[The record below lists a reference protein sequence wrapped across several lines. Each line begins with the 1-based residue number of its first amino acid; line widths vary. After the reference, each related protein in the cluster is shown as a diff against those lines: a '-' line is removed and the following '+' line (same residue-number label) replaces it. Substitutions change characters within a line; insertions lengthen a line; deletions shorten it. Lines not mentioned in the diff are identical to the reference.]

1 MFVAN
6 LSPMAIGLV
15 LLLGSMAAAVTIT
28 LVVVALVERHNR
40 LELEREFT
48 AMAEYLAEE
57 LEYQQLVAWAQR
69 LAVDTFEPDDDELLI
84 IDDSDE
90 GEDFA
95 EWEVRSVEEADDRAR
110 LADLDRDL
118 RICGDM
124 VDELAADLEHQ
135 QLVREM
141 QALAVQTFEPDDDEL
156 LIIDDSDEGEDFDE
170 YEARSIEDA
179 DRPYFIDYCKRK
191 LRHVEDYIDA
201 IERHQINLIWHP
213 DCEGRDA
220 LPHLAWIAEG
230 LRVEEA
236 ELRKELGF

>member
-6 LSPMAIGLV
+6 LTPLAIGLV

-110 LADLDRDL
+110 MIELQRDL
-118 RICGDM
+118 RVCSDM
-124 VDELAADLEHQ
+124 VDAVADYLDQLHYHPLVAGAEHIPTLVA
-135 QLVREM
+135 QL
-141 QALAVQTFEPDDDEL
+141 DEL
-156 LIIDDSDEGEDFDE
+156 IEQEYHLIQITRAPEI
-170 YEARSIEDA
+170 IE
-179 DRPYFIDYCKRK
+179 F
-191 LRHVEDYIDA
+191 
-201 IERHQINLIWHP
+201 
-213 DCEGRDA
+213 
-220 LPHLAWIAEG
+220 
-230 LRVEEA
+230 
-236 ELRKELGF
+236 